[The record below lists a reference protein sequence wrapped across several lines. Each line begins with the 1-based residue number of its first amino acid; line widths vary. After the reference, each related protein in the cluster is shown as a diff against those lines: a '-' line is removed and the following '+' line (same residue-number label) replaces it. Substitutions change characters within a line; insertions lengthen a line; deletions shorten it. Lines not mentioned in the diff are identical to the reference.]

1 MTERLS
7 PRPSLLRETRLW
19 YGAAIVVLTWVGIMM
34 ILNFDIFAHSPRDSY
49 TLQALAWREGKLSLG
64 QDYPWLELAI
74 YEGDYYVSFPSV
86 PALVMWLLT
95 FFFGENTPNTLV
107 TGLYFLTTYFAGY
120 ALARRFRKSADAM
133 FFALFLTLGCNML
146 QFSLTGDVWNQ
157 AQLMCFML
165 TTLCALGLTGEAPL
179 EWALGLFCLALS
191 VGCRPFQAAF
201 VPPALWM
208 LYKNIS
214 RARARA
220 PRADAR
226 ADAPPSGRAGHRGA
240 RAGRVQLTP
249 ASATRWSS
257 GTTTC
262 PSSRAIPTSRSSAC
276 NTSPATSPT
285 C

>member
-107 TGLYFLTTYFAGY
+107 TGLYFLTAYFAGY

-165 TTLCALGLTGEAPL
+165 TTLCALGLTGKAPL
-179 EWALGLFCLALS
+179 EWGLGLFCLALS

-214 RARARA
+214 RTEPAPLGRTLARML
-220 PRADAR
+220 P
-226 ADAPPSGRAGHRGA
+226 H
-240 RAGRVQLTP
+240 L
-249 ASATRWSS
+249 
-257 GTTTC
+257 
-262 PSSRAIPTSRSSAC
+262 TSRSSAC